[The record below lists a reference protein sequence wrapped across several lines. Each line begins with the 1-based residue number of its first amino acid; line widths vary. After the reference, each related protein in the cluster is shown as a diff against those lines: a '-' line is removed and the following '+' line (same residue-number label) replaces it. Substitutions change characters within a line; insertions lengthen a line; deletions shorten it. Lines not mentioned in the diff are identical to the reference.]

1 MKLVY
6 KGKFDGKESSLP
18 VREHEEGAVKFREF
32 DSMKKLALFANILAI
47 VITVICF
54 ALLAIRGAGFA
65 ILNIFGCIAFII
77 TLIPHELLHA
87 VCFKDT
93 VYLYTNLKQGMLFVV
108 GPENMSKARFVL
120 MSLFPNIIFGFIP
133 FLLGMVFPSL
143 TFFGALGA
151 FAIGAG
157 AGDYYNVYNCL
168 TQVPKGGKV
177 YMYGMN
183 SYWFM
188 PKEN

>member
-65 ILNIFGCIAFII
+65 ILNIFGCVAFVI

-108 GPENMSKARFVL
+108 GPENMSKTRFVL

-133 FLLGMVFPSL
+133 FLLCMVFPSL

-183 SYWFM
+183 SYWFIS
-188 PKEN
+188 KEN

>member
-54 ALLAIRGAGFA
+54 ALLAIRGAGFS
-65 ILNIFGCIAFII
+65 ILNIFGCVAFVI

-108 GPENMSKARFVL
+108 GPENMSKTRFVL

-133 FLLGMVFPSL
+133 FLLCMVFPSL

-183 SYWFM
+183 SYWFI